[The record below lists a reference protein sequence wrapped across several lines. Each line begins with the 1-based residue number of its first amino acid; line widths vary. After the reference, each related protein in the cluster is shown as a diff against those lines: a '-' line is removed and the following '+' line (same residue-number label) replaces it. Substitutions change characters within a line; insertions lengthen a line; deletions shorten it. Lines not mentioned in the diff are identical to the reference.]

1 MTPDI
6 VGSILSFW
14 FEEGIAPGLCEYRPV
29 WFESTPEIDRQI
41 DQRFR
46 SIFEKA
52 AAGELDHWTGS
63 APGSLALVIALD
75 QFPRNLFRGGPRA
88 FATDEM
94 AKSIAIAAIEQGH
107 DLALPPLRRI
117 FIYLPF
123 QHSENLEDQALSIK
137 LFDSLGEAKVF
148 LFVQDAARRHRE
160 IIARFGR
167 FPHRNTALNR
177 KSSEEEGKFLADPEG
192 RFWTA

>member
-29 WFESTPEIDRQI
+29 WFESTPDIDRQI
-41 DQRFR
+41 EERFR
-46 SIFEKA
+46 STFEKA
-52 AAGELDHWTGS
+52 AAGELDHWAGN

-75 QFPRNLFRGGPRA
+75 QFPRNLFRDGPRA

-94 AKSIAIAAIEQGH
+94 AKSIAVAAIEQGH

-123 QHSENLEDQALSIK
+123 QHSESLEDQALSIK
-137 LFDSLGEAKVF
+137 LFDSLGKTKVF
-148 LFVQDAARRHRE
+148 HFVQDAARGHRE

-167 FPHRNTALNR
+167 FPHRNTVLGR
-177 KSSEEEGKFLADPEG
+177 EPTREEGEFLANPEGKF
-192 RFWTA
+192 WTA